1 MKHIS
6 IFFVASYSRQH
17 WMIHEDAFPSLQ
29 NGLSED
35 AGLAHSLNSDRL
47 LQSTLCM
54 MEPTALHCRPEIK
67 LNTTQEK
74 AIKNLPLQH
83 SGYSFFLLKRV
94 GEIEV
99 LRTLSQ
105 EPTGYCLA
113 LQELP
118 SLGGSAGRW
127 HPLPR
132 RSAHSFPVCCSP
144 VFLPMM
150 GTFLHPSRN
159 LHPYLHGLRWCPTP
173 NWPLVVFWGTWV
185 FFIWLSRDIQEL
197 QLFQLLPFCLVDNGG
212 LS

>member
-127 HPLPR
+127 HRSPGAAPIHFLSVVLRSSYRWWALFSILPEI
-132 RSAHSFPVCCSP
+132 SI
-144 VFLPMM
+144 LIY
-150 GTFLHPSRN
+150 T
-159 LHPYLHGLRWCPTP
+159 
-173 NWPLVVFWGTWV
+173 
-185 FFIWLSRDIQEL
+185 D
-197 QLFQLLPFCLVDNGG
+197 
-212 LS
+212 